1 MTIINRCG
9 VTRRKIRMMTT
20 ERFADSEQMPPELV
34 SLLENL
40 PDDQL
45 KEVLE
50 MVLEELKE
58 PTEA

>member
-1 MTIINRCG
+1 
-9 VTRRKIRMMTT
+9 MTT

-50 MVLEELKE
+50 RWFSKNSKNQQKRNNQPKE
-58 PTEA
+58 PGGDLMIT

>member
-1 MTIINRCG
+1 
-9 VTRRKIRMMTT
+9 MTT
-20 ERFADSEQMPPELV
+20 ERFADSEQMLPELV

-40 PDDQL
+40 QDDQL

>member
-1 MTIINRCG
+1 
-9 VTRRKIRMMTT
+9 
-20 ERFADSEQMPPELV
+20 LV

-45 KEVLE
+45 KEVLG

>member
-1 MTIINRCG
+1 
-9 VTRRKIRMMTT
+9 MMTT